1 MGNRSNLRPGDPGC
15 RKGSKNKLTEERGLL
30 LRAEKCFNSAEYW
43 ERSAWPRILKGR
55 APHLELY
62 FLQRIYGKPVEAV
75 APAGEVKRPIRIVT
89 EVVRDKPL
97 AAPTAPDKPA
107 LPGQLRRLPFRAGD
121 GGQAPIDIGVNDA
134 TYRTR

>member
-1 MGNRSNLRPGDPGC
+1 MT
-15 RKGSKNKLTEERGLL
+15 KELTLL

-62 FLQRIYGKPVEAV
+62 FLQRLYGKPVEAV
-75 APAGEVKRPIRIVT
+75 ALSSRPKRPLCVT
-89 EVVRDKPL
+89 IEVVRDKPL
-97 AAPTAPDKPA
+97 AAPTGPNKPA

-121 GGQAPIDIGVNDA
+121 GGQAPVDIDLSDGA
-134 TYRTR
+134 YRTR